1 MNQDQ
6 VYKAMESHQ
15 PVVAVAGFDR
25 ATPHAEGTIVAYCD
39 APSVCILTDAGERV
53 WWRADLTEPVAPPP
67 PVRPPPLPDP
77 VVPDTWVIR

>member
-6 VYKAMESHQ
+6 VYKAMDSHE

-53 WWRADLTEPVAPPP
+53 WWRADLTLA
-67 PVRPPPLPDP
+67 
-77 VVPDTWVIR
+77 VVEGPFVQ